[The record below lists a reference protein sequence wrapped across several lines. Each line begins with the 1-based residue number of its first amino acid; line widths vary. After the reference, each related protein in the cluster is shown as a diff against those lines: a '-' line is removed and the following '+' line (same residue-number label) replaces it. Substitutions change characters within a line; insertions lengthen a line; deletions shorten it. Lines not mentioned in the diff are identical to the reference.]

1 MFDFDRAVLRPDGR
15 QRLDEVVTRIR
26 AINLDVVIAVGH
38 TDSMGSEA
46 HNQRLSLRR
55 AEAVKAYLVN
65 QGVSAERIRTE
76 GRGEAQPVASNDT
89 AQGRAQNRRVDITL
103 VEQPRR

>member
-1 MFDFDRAVLRPDGR
+1 MVA
-15 QRLDEVVTRIR
+15 RIQ

-55 AEAVKAYLVN
+55 AEAVNAYLVN
-65 QGVSAERIRTE
+65 QGVPVDRIRTE
-76 GRGEAQPVASNDT
+76 GRGESQPMASNDT
-89 AQGRAQNRRVDITL
+89 AQGRSQNRRVEITV

>member
-1 MFDFDRAVLRPDGR
+1 MVA
-15 QRLDEVVTRIR
+15 RIR

-65 QGVSAERIRTE
+65 QGVPAERIRTE

-89 AQGRAQNRRVDITL
+89 AQGRALNRRVDITV

>member
-1 MFDFDRAVLRPDGR
+1 MLRPDGR
-15 QRLDEVVTRIR
+15 QRLDEVVARIR

-65 QGVSAERIRTE
+65 QGVPVDRIRTE

-89 AQGRAQNRRVDITL
+89 AQGRAQNRRVEITV